1 MRDEIIQFLLEHG
14 EKTIPQMPFPHYT
27 RKELNSAMIKLFQKG
42 TLDRRMVSTPKG
54 DIWSYIAINGPNR
67 LHQFRNE
74 PDTVYFLRNLPKE
87 NFLEYSITLL
97 EETHD

>member
-42 TLDRRMVSTPKG
+42 TLDRRMVTTSKG
-54 DIWSYIAINGPNR
+54 DIWSYFAVTGPNR
-67 LHQFRNE
+67 PHQFRNE
-74 PDTVYFLRNLPKE
+74 PDSAYFLRNLPKE
-87 NFLEYSITLL
+87 NFLQKSIQLL
-97 EETHD
+97 EESHG